1 MKTAHHLTT
10 LCFLLVATAG
20 PPAAAE
26 EVRPLEFVHG
36 LQQKN
41 YHEVAVD
48 YLKML
53 KQLPRMPDELAQVWD
68 LEMSKSL
75 RGAANQAF
83 NREESERLMA
93 QAQKHLDAFLKAKP
107 DHSEAVSA
115 MVSWA
120 DLSMQQALKLLREA
134 KSLPDKDQGQR
145 AKKLAEARAALEEA
159 RPRFEQAAEK
169 FQLMLNALPDVP
181 VPQAKRG
188 PKRTKTAKAAPDERE
203 QIRGELLNAQ
213 FQSALID
220 YYVAQTYEDR
230 KAEPRRAALVRAAR
244 AFDDIYQRNRV
255 DAENQ
260 VSVIGLAAHMWH
272 GKCVDELGDLLLAK
286 DIYEEVLVNEL
297 DPRVQDK
304 VLDPLFAQ
312 VTQYWLAIIARE
324 DVDQFLQKATQW
336 LKENDKKSRR
346 YEGYQGIALEVA
358 KTLLRLAEQAPGPEK
373 TRLRGEAM
381 TILARMTSIPSPY
394 QQEAFA
400 LRRQY
405 GQGGVA
411 VEVTGAKTFDEAV
424 NLADAAAESG
434 RWQEATSGYAKALQ
448 LAGGVKDETRL
459 KAVRDALG
467 NARLMVATE
476 LFRQN
481 KFEECMKAVRDIV
494 RDQKDTPAAPA
505 ASALAAS
512 AALGL
517 YAAVPPGEPL
527 KKQEALGQ
535 LQQIVSFTE
544 TTWPGRPEADDAR
557 MVLGKASLLE
567 RKFDEAIGVFEKI
580 HPKSE
585 RYPVALFL
593 EAYAH
598 WQRYR
603 LGKQGEENRDRQ
615 KLAADRAKAVELATA
630 SLVELRKPERA
641 KTAAR
646 HRPDT
651 LLLLADMALEGDQP
665 QEAVSYVQPLMDQ
678 ARASRS
684 DPNDPSAFRIFYTA
698 TRAYLAA
705 GQTDR
710 ASEAGMALADLGA
723 DVGPVNVVLVEF
735 AKSLDVERK
744 KADAELTRA
753 ASAGDAAAI
762 DAAKAKL
769 ASAQKMMGSLL
780 KKLALRKQHTLGGLM
795 AIADLCNA
803 SDLSAEAS
811 QQYREILALART
823 ALSNPGVA
831 KGDAERARKAATR
844 ARSQLVGLLR
854 KEGKFDEAYAE
865 AKQLIQDNPNALEP
879 QLELG
884 RILQSWAEK
893 EPRHYEE
900 AVSQWVRVRNWLQPM
915 RKKPPEYYEVI
926 YNAAF
931 CLFMQ
936 AQRSGQKADEKYTDA
951 YKLLKSASVLN
962 PSLSGPD
969 MVAKYKALFEKL
981 DAAMGP
987 RAKPAGKR

>member
-1 MKTAHHLTT
+1 MKAARYLAAWC
-10 LCFLLVATAG
+10 LLLVG
-20 PPAAAE
+20 AADRQARAE
-26 EVRPLEFVHG
+26 EVRPLEFVHA
-36 LQQKN
+36 LQEKN

-53 KQLPRMPDELAQVWD
+53 KQLPQMPAELAQVWD

-83 NREESERLMA
+83 NREEYERLMA
-93 QAQKHLDAFLKAKP
+93 EAQKHLDAFLKTKP
-107 DHSEAVSA
+107 DHSEAVTA

-120 DLSMQQALKLLREA
+120 GLSMDQALKLLREA
-134 KSLPDKDQGQR
+134 KGLADKDPGQR

-159 RPRFEQAAEK
+159 RPRFQQAAEK
-169 FQLMLNALPDVP
+169 FQVMLNTLPDVP
-181 VPQAKRG
+181 VPQTKRG
-188 PKRTKTAKAAPDERE
+188 PKLDKSAKAALAERE
-203 QIRGELLNAQ
+203 QVKAELLNAQ
-213 FQSALID
+213 FQSALVD
-220 YYVAQTYEDR
+220 YYAAQTYEDR
-230 KAEPRRAALVRAAR
+230 RAEARKAALFRSAR
-244 AFDDIYQRNRV
+244 GFDDIYQRNRV
-255 DAENQ
+255 DAQNQ
-260 VSVIGLAAHMWH
+260 VSVVGLAAHMWH
-272 GKCVDELGDLLLAK
+272 GKAVDELGDYQLAR
-286 DIYEEVLVNEL
+286 DIYEEVLANEL
-297 DPRVQDK
+297 DPKVQDK

-312 VTQYWLAIIARE
+312 VKQYWLAIIARE
-324 DVDQFLQKATQW
+324 NVDQFLQEATQW
-336 LKENDKKSRR
+336 LKENAKKSRR

-358 KTLLRLAEQAPGPEK
+358 KTLLKLAEQSPGPEK
-373 TRLRGEAM
+373 ARLTGEAM
-381 TILARMTSIPSPY
+381 TLLAGMTNIPSPY
-394 QQEAFA
+394 QQDAFA

-405 GQGGVA
+405 GKGGVA
-411 VEVTGAKTFDEAV
+411 TEVTEAKTFDEAV
-424 NLADAAAESG
+424 DLANAAAESG
-434 RWQEATSGYAKALQ
+434 NWQQAANGYAKALE
-448 LAGGVKDETRL
+448 LGGGAKNETRL
-459 KAVRDALG
+459 KAVQDALG

-476 LFRQN
+476 LLRQN
-481 KFEECMKAVRDIV
+481 KFEECMKAVKAVIRE
-494 RDQKDTPAAPA
+494 QKESLAAPA

-527 KKQEALGQ
+527 KKQEALNQ

-567 RKFDEAIGVFEKI
+567 RNFDEAIGVFEKVNS
-580 HPKSE
+580 KSD

-593 EAYAH
+593 EAYAY
-598 WQRYR
+598 WQRYQ
-603 LGKQGEENRDRQ
+603 LGKRGEENRD
-615 KLAADRAKAVELATA
+615 KEKVAADRAKAVDLATA
-630 SLVELRKPERA
+630 SLVELKKPERA

-646 HRPDT
+646 HQQDT
-651 LLLLADMALEGDQP
+651 LLLLADIALEGDQP
-665 QEAVSYVQPLMDQ
+665 KDAVSYVQPLMDQ
-678 ARASRS
+678 ARAARS
-684 DPNDPSAFRIFYTA
+684 DPNDASAFRVFYTA

-723 DVGPVNVVLVEF
+723 DVAPVNIVLVEF

-744 KADAELTRA
+744 RADGELTKA
-753 ASAGDAAAI
+753 TSAGDAQAVE
-762 DAAKAKL
+762 AAKAKL

-780 KKLALRKQHTLGGLM
+780 KKLAARKQHTLGGLM

-803 SDLSAEAS
+803 SGLSAEAN
-811 QQYREILALART
+811 QQYKTILAIP
-823 ALSNPGVA
+823 NVD
-831 KGDAERARKAATR
+831 KKAATR
-844 ARSQLVGLLR
+844 ARAQLVGLLR

-865 AKQLIQDNPNALEP
+865 VKQLIQDNPNALEP
-879 QLELG
+879 QGELG

-893 EPRHYEE
+893 DPRHYDE

-926 YNAAF
+926 HNAAF

-936 AQRSGQKADEKYTDA
+936 AQRSGQKAEEKYLDA

-981 DAAMGP
+981 DAAMRP
-987 RAKPAGKR
+987 PSTRAGKR